1 MLEAGEIDP
10 ATVEQEY
17 LDARARYAAKTE
29 AGLLWDKRTGLAKQ
43 REELD
48 RAIEEDRRLAKRLR
62 QTMPTTPAGAAA
74 LIQYILDD
82 DGVAPEEE
90 FWHMAA
96 LRSTVAALNK
106 MNGAVQS

>member
-1 MLEAGEIDP
+1 MIASHKRLREGWQRLYDELDQAEGEA
-10 ATVEQEY
+10 
-17 LDARARYAAKTE
+17 
-29 AGLLWDKRTGLAKQ
+29 KRTGLA
-43 REELD
+43 ELD
-48 RAIEEDRRLAKRLR
+48 RALEEDRRLAKRLH

-90 FWHMAA
+90 YWHMAA